1 MIQELELSWGQ
12 WRLDFAKKTYIMG
25 ILNVTPD
32 SFSDGGRYNNL
43 DAAVERA
50 RQMVENGADIIDVG
64 GESTRPGFTP
74 VSVEDEIARV
84 VPIIEAISSSV
95 EVPVSID
102 TYKAATAEAAVK
114 AGAAIINDIW
124 GAKYDSQMAS
134 VAAKHEVPIVLTHN
148 RNQVDYHDFLQDV
161 VDDLLESVDVSIQ
174 AGVPKER
181 IILDPGIGFAK
192 SHEQNLKLMRRL
204 DVITSLGFPVLLGT
218 SRKSL
223 IANTLQTPPNDR
235 LEGTSA
241 TISLG
246 IERGCHIVRVHDV
259 KEMSR
264 TSKMMDAMLGKG
276 KVNPV
281 G

>member
-74 VSVEDEIARV
+74 VSVEEEIARV

-95 EVPVSID
+95 DVPVSID

-124 GAKYDSQMAS
+124 GAKYDTQMAS

-148 RNQVDYHDFLQDV
+148 RNQAEYHDFLQDV
-161 VDDLLESVDVSIQ
+161 VDDLLESVDLSIQ

-192 SHEQNLKLMRRL
+192 SHEQNLELMRRL

-241 TISLG
+241 TIS
-246 IERGCHIVRVHDV
+246 
-259 KEMSR
+259 
-264 TSKMMDAMLGKG
+264 
-276 KVNPV
+276 
-281 G
+281 